1 MQNMETGTNAQNGP
15 KGNKVTNPLK
25 SFTATEASERVA
37 TPQRKRTPGRTDEVK
52 NSAGGYVFPVE
63 DKQRLE
69 RFLILGTTG
78 GTYYV
83 GEQKLT
89 KENVKFLRDL
99 IKRDEALVLETVIDV
114 SVNGRAYKNSPAI
127 FALAVLLSEG
137 SNKAATRAAVPQ
149 VCRTGTHIMEFAAY
163 LNDLGGWGRAKRGA
177 IADWFLSFTPDKL
190 AYQAVKYRSRSF

>member
-1 MQNMETGTNAQNGP
+1 M
-15 KGNKVTNPLK
+15 TNPLK

-52 NSAGGYVFPVE
+52 NNAGGYVFPVE